1 MTPGERALLEMADIV
16 PWERA
21 FLAVGIVALALFCLV
36 MMAALVLMAPAVRT
50 AVRELLGLEE

>member
-1 MTPGERALLEMADIV
+1 MTPGERALLEMAEVV

-21 FLAVGIVALALFCLV
+21 FLAVGILALALFCLV
-36 MMAALVLMAPAVRT
+36 MVAALVLMAPAVRT